1 MLAGRVM
8 FHLKLRIAIRS
19 GTQHRCHVIASG
31 AMGMG
36 EIGLV

>member
-19 GTQHRCHVIASG
+19 GTQHRCHMIASG

-36 EIGLV
+36 EIGIV